1 MANETAS
8 GFNASNVGTF
18 IGLVLVIIIAVALA
32 LLLIFGFYKLIRFL
46 FFRHGK
52 KEPAEEEGKRKLSA
66 IMFTDMKGYSA
77 EMGINEEQTLKK
89 LWRYEKAMK
98 EVIKEHEGRVVK
110 TIGDAIMGD
119 FNSAVNAVK
128 AALEIQNLL
137 KKEDIKIRI
146 GIHLGDVI
154 HKGGDIFGDG
164 VNIASRIES
173 ICEPGHIF
181 ISEDVYNQVKGKIH
195 AGFENLGNR
204 PLKNI
209 ESPPK
214 VYKLK

>member
-1 MANETAS
+1 MKEMGIAET
-8 GFNASNVGTF
+8 VGEIIGILIVIFVF
-18 IGLVLVIIIAVALA
+18 IAFVYIAFRLVKSWSK
-32 LLLIFGFYKLIRFL
+32 KLE
-46 FFRHGK
+46 K
-52 KEPAEEEGKRKLSA
+52 KTAEGEKKVDEKGKRKLCA
-66 IMFTDMKGYSA
+66 IMFTDMKGYSR
-77 EMGINEEQTLKK
+77 EIGLDEEAALKK

-98 EVIKEHEGRVVK
+98 SIIHENDGRVVK

-119 FNSAVNAVK
+119 FDSAVNAVK
-128 AALEIQNLL
+128 SAISIQNLL

-173 ICEPGHIF
+173 ICEPGEIY
-181 ISEDVYNQVKGKIH
+181 ISEDVYNQVKGKIRVN
-195 AGFENLGNR
+195 FENLGSR

-214 VYKLK
+214 VFRIK